1 MNIWIARYSYR
12 YIRFISLFP
21 IFIQYSFMK
30 NLKIQMIVLDGIFS
44 KLKVFIIFFL
54 SRFPP
59 YGVIYFFVFCFLF
72 NNHRLLYDSFF
83 ISHTVNVFILVF
95 EHVLS
100 PLNYSITL
108 QCRKQLRPIQPEII
122 KRRLIHDLYERSS
135 LPTTTQQYGLA
146 RSRWALAITLFYHYV
161 RSFLPT
167 TRQQWTGQIKVSFGD
182 HWVLWPCAILP
193 PQNKTAVWALS
204 S

>member
-1 MNIWIARYSYR
+1 ME
-12 YIRFISLFP
+12 LFT
-21 IFIQYSFMK
+21 
-30 NLKIQMIVLDGIFS
+30 FS
-44 KLKVFIIFFL
+44 
-54 SRFPP
+54 S
-59 YGVIYFFVFCFLF
+59 FVFYSIIIVWFMIASL
-72 NNHRLLYDSFF
+72 
-83 ISHTVNVFILVF
+83 SHICTVNVFILVF

-167 TRQQWTGQIKVSFGD
+167 TRQQHGPARSRWALAIIGCYDHVRSSLPKTKQQYEHWAVKIKV
-182 HWVLWPCAILP
+182 
-193 PQNKTAVWALS
+193 Q
-204 S
+204 